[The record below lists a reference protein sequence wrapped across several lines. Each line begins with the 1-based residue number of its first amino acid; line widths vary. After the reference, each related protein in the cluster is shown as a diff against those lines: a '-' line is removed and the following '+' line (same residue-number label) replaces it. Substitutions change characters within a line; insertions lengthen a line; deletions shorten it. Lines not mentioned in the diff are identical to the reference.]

1 MAGYAPNTVNT
12 STLKSRILN
21 IAQTSIYHVKLQPPS
36 LVASYMRGEGINYTA
51 IGDELELMCSAAS
64 LPGNGMMTH
73 DVTND
78 YAGVSEK
85 MAYRRTYDA
94 NLDLTFYVNREYDAV
109 EFFDAWI
116 DYITG
121 NMHETRFKSPYVGYR
136 MKWPK
141 DYKTNIFLTKFE
153 KDTYAQMTTG
163 QVSGMGQQQVINQ
176 DVFNDIPHLHYTF
189 VNAFPIN
196 VASMPVQYET
206 SDLLK
211 LTVSFSY
218 IRYVLEKMPAGSSS
232 GSSGGM
238 GQGVY
243 VPGTGTSYI

>member
-1 MAGYAPNTVNT
+1 
-12 STLKSRILN
+12 
-21 IAQTSIYHVKLQPPS
+21 
-36 LVASYMRGEGINYTA
+36 
-51 IGDELELMCSAAS
+51 
-64 LPGNGMMTH
+64 
-73 DVTND
+73 
-78 YAGVSEK
+78 
-85 MAYRRTYDA
+85 
-94 NLDLTFYVNREYDAV
+94 
-109 EFFDAWI
+109 
-116 DYITG
+116 
-121 NMHETRFKSPYVGYR
+121 MHETRFKSPYVGYR

-196 VASMPVQYET
+196 VASMPVQYES

-218 IRYVLEKMPAGSSS
+218 IRYVLERMGTGASS
-232 GSSGGM
+232 GL
-238 GQGVY
+238 
-243 VPGTGTSYI
+243 SYIPGSGP

>member
-51 IGDELELMCSAAS
+51 IGDELELMCTSAS

-94 NLDLTFYVNREYDAV
+94 NLDLTFYVNRKYDAV

-153 KDTYAQMTTG
+153 KDTYSQMTTG

-218 IRYVLEKMPAGSSS
+218 IRYVLERMGTGSSS
-232 GSSGGM
+232 SLS
-238 GQGVY
+238 Y
-243 VPGTGTSYI
+243 IPGTGP

>member
-51 IGDELELMCSAAS
+51 IGDELELMCTSAS

-94 NLDLTFYVNREYDAV
+94 NLDLTFYVNRRYDAV

-218 IRYVLEKMPAGSSS
+218 IRYVLERMGTGASS
-232 GSSGGM
+232 G
-238 GQGVY
+238 V
-243 VPGTGTSYI
+243 SYIPGSGP